1 MCPEKALNESGNF
14 NEKLGSTKIY
24 KKYKQGLPP
33 DEPDAVMMHNTPHK
47 ILKEDNDKLI
57 LKEVG
62 NENMNE
68 FSMAIVQK
76 EKIVVDKQEIEI
88 HSLAPIHSEMI
99 SYEEAKRMLEF
110 YSEIIKYYEEKNG
123 SK

>member
-14 NEKLGSTKIY
+14 NETPKSIKIY
-24 KKYKQGLPP
+24 KKYKQGLSPN
-33 DEPDAVMMHNTPHK
+33 EPNAVMMHNIPHK
-47 ILKEDNDKLI
+47 ILKEDNNKLI

-88 HSLAPIHSEMI
+88 HSLAPIYSQI
-99 SYEEAKRMLEF
+99 VSYEEAKRMLEF
-110 YSEIIKYYEEKNG
+110 YSEIVKYYEEKNE
-123 SK
+123 SE